1 MNASVRYTAEEFA
14 VELPA
19 AEYAARFRDA
29 ERIAAYC
36 RRCPN
41 YGRSW
46 GCPPF
51 AKDPAEEWLRYGTA
65 LLVAA
70 KITPCEEGLPPRRGR
85 EAAPPR
91 AHPDRKE
98 APRAGAP
105 LRRTGILLR
114 RKLPLLP
121 RRKLHPAGRAPLPP
135 SRPGEAVARSV
146 RIRHR
151 PHDLRTV
158 RHRTE
163 MGRGGKAARIPDARM
178 RSFPRRR
185 ACRVEGVTATYI

>member
-1 MNASVRYTAEEFA
+1 MNVSVRYTAEEFA

-70 KITPCEEGLPPRRGR
+70 KITPCEEGLPSPRPGGCSAPNAYGSKGGSSRWSAATEDGHSPTSEAASTAPK
-85 EAAPPR
+85 EAAPG
-91 AHPDRKE
+91 RKGSP
-98 APRAGAP
+98 AAIP
-105 LRRTGILLR
+105 TG
-114 RKLPLLP
+114 
-121 RRKLHPAGRAPLPP
+121 
-135 SRPGEAVARSV
+135 
-146 RIRHR
+146 
-151 PHDLRTV
+151 
-158 RHRTE
+158 
-163 MGRGGKAARIPDARM
+163 
-178 RSFPRRR
+178 
-185 ACRVEGVTATYI
+185 

>member
-19 AEYAARFRDA
+19 AEYTARFHDA

-41 YGRSW
+41 YGRNW

-70 KITPCEEGLPPRRGR
+70 KITPCEEGLPLAEAGRLLRPERIRLERRLLALERRYGGR
-85 EAAPPR
+85 AFSYVGSCLYCPEGTCTRPEGLPCR
-91 AHPDRKE
+91 HPDRVRPSLE
-98 APRAGAP
+98 ACGFDIGRTTSELFGIELKWGAE
-105 LRRTGILLR
+105 G
-114 RKLPLLP
+114 KLPEYLTLVCG
-121 RRKLHPAGRAPLPP
+121 LFHDAGH
-135 SRPGEAVARSV
+135 VAWK
-146 RIRHR
+146 
-151 PHDLRTV
+151 
-158 RHRTE
+158 E
-163 MGRGGKAARIPDARM
+163 
-178 RSFPRRR
+178 
-185 ACRVEGVTATYI
+185 